1 MFFRRQEGEYRE
13 TDRVTRF
20 KLIKSGKHW
29 LRAST
34 SQFGLFKVLRGG
46 VDAAQVTT
54 EMIEEQ
60 SANTLTGLDIL
71 KGIAAAGTV
80 LGGAVATQTTV
91 YANDALEKTVESN
104 QTLANTD
111 TVTLGTVKDQEGA
124 QADSLSVSV
133 SQSQSLS
140 EEASK
145 NASKH
150 LSESESQSVSTSTSA
165 STSASV
171 SASTSASASASTS
184 ASESASTSASQSQ
197 AGVTSELAKPV
208 ASETASNKETS
219 VRKEDAANATAGAA
233 LSKVITESLASLQ
246 AVETRL
252 SQITST
258 TSSLVDTTT
267 TAAVA
272 TTVSAESN
280 KKAQEDRKRLSKI
293 SATMG
298 EYLAKSIGL
307 PNTEAAVAKVN
318 AAVTAIEEA
327 LKNPNAD
334 LTDVIKQAT
343 SAQNSIVNAVLRAN
357 NGKRDFL
364 NGKAMKP
371 GTQFRVRNTQTGSGA
386 IGEQTQNL
394 ANGETIKYLT
404 SGESS
409 NAKNRVET
417 SVDLKAE
424 PVYAANGKITK
435 IIWTLTSNPRQT
447 MGQTN
452 VRHWIQIPSQ
462 VNMPTTI
469 VDASY
474 VDTTTGARQKDMTG
488 LPKSTVPSDN
498 MMPAEYNGMRRDS
511 MEVRA
516 KDNYKRV
523 DSGFLSL
530 NSQDEQYNLL
540 KAQSYHNTGNSD
552 QWRKA
557 TWENNIKP
565 AILWTNEERVLW
577 NNINVGDR
585 GRVAVTRFETTV
597 PDNVTNGDLKNMKV
611 MYGEGTHNTTWA
623 GIGIHTNPLKL
634 NNVQA
639 YPFEAR
645 GSGTY
650 IVNQVEAPY
659 NTSSFNASG
668 LKWWYEN
675 NDTNRA
681 YTDPNQYLVH
691 PGTQNYAGA
700 KGPAGTTIEYRT
712 KANNTK
718 VDAKQIGRTP
728 GVFEYKIHRQ
738 FPDNTGADTPVKYV
752 VKPKTPEITTIL
764 QDNVSSQTI
773 TVENA
778 TPNKKVDL
786 YKNGTLLTSATANA
800 QGVATFSNVQM
811 VNQDS
816 FNAKVKIENQASYR
830 DTDGRDK
837 NYVES
842 AFSNTVRARFT
853 DTEKPQ
859 IAKIVANKGAKV
871 DDTNP
876 RKIIVYRE
884 EAFDVDV
891 KLTDNGGR
899 LEKVKVHDNALNTPP
914 SAKFQ
919 TADLVETNKQT
930 AINFTVDQN
939 KLGQNGQATAQNPYN
954 VKITG
959 QVGKAYTNPTGNWT
973 RYISGYD
980 QVGLTNNDGNNAATN
995 NAQVVI
1001 EYHAQTEK
1009 YTPTT
1014 KTQNVEVQANGRV
1027 RFDAPETYIT
1037 NRASLPK
1044 TGTTAGAKTTYSWVG
1059 AEPTNWTA
1067 GTQTRDIL
1075 VTYPDGSSDTVTV
1088 TFNVRD
1094 NIAPKVTVQGKTL
1107 PTTQPTATAEPI
1119 FTVYRGSTFNPIIKA
1134 WDNSGKLTKF
1144 TATNLP
1150 SGVTVGNIGNQTGKT
1165 ETNKYSGRLINGT
1178 VANTQAL
1185 GTFISE
1191 VKVSDGTNETTQ
1203 YMKYR
1208 VVDVVPKNVSSTGE
1222 VSKNVGDTLADA
1234 NQYLATTSEANKI
1247 ENDKYFSG
1255 AGFEWRDNGGSLKT
1269 ADEILGNPGR
1279 YTRVAKA
1286 VFPTETKNVD
1296 SETRTVFATDK
1307 TQTIVFIVKPTKP
1320 DIEVFDD
1327 GRATVS
1333 PITTETTVNQMTI
1346 TYTPNGSSS
1355 AKTLTATKNSGN
1367 QWTLN
1372 ETPNGVTINPT
1383 SGQVSFGSTATKANS
1398 TITATTRTRDGYSSE
1413 NSSARLVADTVPPV
1427 ITADREA
1434 TVTTG
1439 EHVDIPVTIVDAGV
1453 GLADK
1458 NGVVMTNLPP
1468 GLSYE
1473 NGKITGTPKKAGT
1486 YNVQITAK
1494 DKRNNTSNH
1503 QIRITVQ
1510 NQNTKYNVTTKNGGT
1525 FYAVQGE
1532 SVDAMDPRDFVN
1544 GTIPES
1550 ANVQWDTAMSPNT
1563 AEVGD
1568 NKQARLVV
1576 TYSDGTKTPL
1586 TYNYQVYPKIET
1598 KTRNGKT
1605 GVFHSFR
1612 GKNNLGGLVDNYTN
1626 LKESPFPEGMK
1637 WKFDYRFNNEG
1648 NIQSTSVANNRFS
1661 DVWHSNEEHKTD
1673 FTFTAV
1679 YPNGRFGTVSADNPA
1694 LTSETQWNY
1703 SVYDYVAKQVFETTQ
1718 GDLSGLGSIVA
1729 TPKDAVKANDDK
1741 TEVPDDSTFTWVT
1754 KKAPD
1759 EEMVKNPGIYA
1770 RTVHIDL
1777 PADSSTAR
1785 HSRDVTVY
1793 VKVKPKTPVIVEN
1806 TISEKGGLPDQSIK
1820 IDNVVGGATVTL
1832 EVGGQTFTKTAGPND
1847 TSVTFRATDL
1857 QSLYDANNGLLPE
1870 GNISVTQSVRRPD
1883 PSNNNAETTLVS
1895 DSATGTITSE
1905 TEAPVAKDTIVEVYD
1920 KKTKTW
1926 KEVPNTRAANGIV
1939 THKFYAGD
1947 KLRFTTKFTDNS
1959 GKIRT
1964 TAVRQGSNNATIITN
1979 ILHDTWGTAAQTNI
1993 SSLTTATETEPA
2005 TVISNE
2011 ADVKADL
2018 EYSSRNHVSRAIVA
2032 GDSVGNRSI
2041 GSQFVLE
2048 QGKLSDKY
2056 SADAPA
2062 TKFKVADVAN
2072 LTDDEK
2078 ARVLAD
2084 IKAANP
2090 QTDKQ
2095 IKEYTQND
2103 DGSVVIVYDDN
2114 TTSNPIKPNVEYG
2127 VEKVSDRFY
2136 AISDEKLTDLN
2147 PRDFVRAT
2155 GNKDLPANT
2164 TVEWKTAPTMDT
2176 VGERTATLTVTNPD
2190 GTTENIDYNYTVYPK
2205 VETKTANGVTGV
2217 FQVFRGGNHFGR
2229 HTEIY
2234 TNLGDSAFPDTKN
2247 WSYRYQTDDDSQ
2259 SHQTTNYRPTLVDI
2273 WNNDKPAHTTYLV
2286 RATYGVSR
2294 FGAVT
2299 SSQPELTSEVPFD
2312 YNVLEY
2318 AAKQDYE
2325 TTANNFA
2332 PLEAIAAKPQEAIQP
2347 VNGSPEAIDTTT
2359 YRWKEGLD
2367 SSIVRNVGYYTRN
2380 VRMTILDSGNK
2391 PSTRDIPVKIK
2402 VTQSTP
2408 EITVDQ
2414 GTNTGGLPEK
2424 GITVGNLTPG
2434 STVTLTLGTKTLQKT
2449 VGNNATTVRFGP
2461 DELADSNGLLPAGDV
2476 TVTQTK
2482 QVTNPTTGATED
2494 FTASATTT
2502 ITKETEKPNV
2512 EVVLQVKDKNNN
2524 WVDQPKK
2531 AVRNNAADEK
2541 GRSAQGYELYAGD
2554 EYRFVVK
2561 ATDNSGKIRSLEVW
2575 DGRTVQ
2581 TNMTEPTHNEG
2592 GTINNPPAGV
2602 PITATTTDPATL
2614 EITGT
2619 YNADQRYDARNVWTR
2634 QIRTKDFSENT
2645 NNDTVFKVA
2654 QGKLNEKFPGQV
2666 PATVQVSN
2674 ATTLSADDKQ
2684 KIIDAVKGSNPEEA
2698 NRISGYAFEGNGAV
2712 VDGKVR
2718 VVITYKDGTSNPVEV
2733 PVSDSDRKSEQ
2744 ASRSASESASTS
2756 ASQSASTS
2764 ASESARTSASQ
2775 SASTS
2780 ASQSA
2785 STSASQSASTSAS
2798 KSASTSASQSAST
2811 SASKSASTSASQSA
2825 STSASQSASTSASQS
2840 ASTSASESASTS
2852 ASQSASTSA
2861 SESASTS
2868 ASTSMSVPDSTD
2880 KPEFS
2885 LSESASQS
2893 TSLSVSISTSVSMST
2908 STSTSLSGAAS
2919 DSAST
2924 SSSLVESNVDHSTSH
2939 VGNSA
2944 ESTAKSRQQLPN
2956 TGTETS
2962 KSSVLLGALAA
2973 VTGLGLFAKR
2983 RKRDDEEM

>member
-1 MFFRRQEGEYRE
+1 M
-13 TDRVTRF
+13 
-20 KLIKSGKHW
+20 
-29 LRAST
+29 
-34 SQFGLFKVLRGG
+34 
-46 VDAAQVTT
+46 
-54 EMIEEQ
+54 
-60 SANTLTGLDIL
+60 
-71 KGIAAAGTV
+71 
-80 LGGAVATQTTV
+80 
-91 YANDALEKTVESN
+91 
-104 QTLANTD
+104 
-111 TVTLGTVKDQEGA
+111 
-124 QADSLSVSV
+124 
-133 SQSQSLS
+133 
-140 EEASK
+140 
-145 NASKH
+145 
-150 LSESESQSVSTSTSA
+150 
-165 STSASV
+165 
-171 SASTSASASASTS
+171 
-184 ASESASTSASQSQ
+184 
-197 AGVTSELAKPV
+197 
-208 ASETASNKETS
+208 
-219 VRKEDAANATAGAA
+219 
-233 LSKVITESLASLQ
+233 
-246 AVETRL
+246 
-252 SQITST
+252 
-258 TSSLVDTTT
+258 DTTT

-435 IIWTLTSNPRQT
+435 IIWTLMSNPRQT

-623 GIGIHTNPLKL
+623 GIGIYTNPLKL

-891 KLTDNGGR
+891 ELTDNGGR

-959 QVGKAYTNPTGNWT
+959 QVGKDYTNPTGNWT

-1165 ETNKYSGRLINGT
+1165 ETNKYSDRLINGT

-1208 VVDVVPKNVSSTGE
+1208 VVDVVPKNVSATGE
-1222 VSKNVGDTLADA
+1222 ASKNVGDTLGDA

-1255 AGFEWRDNGGSLKT
+1255 AGFEWRDNSGSLKT
-1269 ADEILGNPGR
+1269 ADEVLSNPGR

-1286 VFPTETKNVD
+1286 VFPTETKNVN

-1307 TQTIVFIVKPTKP
+1307 TQTIVFIVKPTEP

-1355 AKTLTATKNSGN
+1355 AKTLTATKSSGN
-1367 QWTLN
+1367 RWTLN

-1398 TITATTRTRDGYSSE
+1398 TITATTRTQDGYSSE
-1413 NSSARLVADTVPPV
+1413 TSSARLVADTVPPV

-1434 TVTTG
+1434 TATTG

-1458 NGVVMTNLPP
+1458 KGVVMTNLPP
-1468 GLSYE
+1468 GLNYE

-1532 SVDAMDPRDFVN
+1532 SVGDMDPRDFVN

-1598 KTRNGKT
+1598 KTRNDKT

-1612 GKNNLGGLVDNYTN
+1612 GKNNLGGIVDNYTN
-1626 LKESPFPEGMK
+1626 LKESPFPDGMK

-1718 GDLSGLGSIVA
+1718 GDLSGLGSIVT

-1754 KKAPD
+1754 NKTPD
-1759 EEMVKNPGIYA
+1759 EEMVKNPGIYP

-1820 IDNVVGGATVTL
+1820 IDNVVGGAKVTL
-1832 EVGGQTFTKTAGPND
+1832 TIGGETFTKTAGPND
-1847 TSVTFRATDL
+1847 TSVTFSPAEL
-1857 QSLYDANNGLLPE
+1857 KAAYDANNGLLPT
-1870 GNISVTQSVRRPD
+1870 GNVTVKQEVTIPND
-1883 PSNNNAETTLVS
+1883 PSKPSTEPDRSTVLSS
-1895 DSATGTITSE
+1895 DLATGTITSE

-1920 KKTKTW
+1920 KKTNTW

-1959 GKIRT
+1959 GKIKT

-1979 ILHDTWGTAAQTNI
+1979 ILHDTWGTAEQTNI

-2011 ADVKADL
+2011 ADVKANL

-2048 QGKLSDKY
+2048 QGKLSDKH
-2056 SADAPA
+2056 SAVAPA

-2114 TTSNPIKPNVEYG
+2114 TTSDPIKPNVEYG

-2136 AISDEKLTDLN
+2136 AITDEKLTDLN

-2234 TNLGDSAFPDTKN
+2234 TNLGDSAFPDAKN

-2259 SHQTTNYRPTLVDI
+2259 SHQTTRYRPTLVDI

-2332 PLEAIAAKPQEAIQP
+2332 PLAAIAAKPQEAIQP

-2359 YRWKEGLD
+2359 YSWKEGLD

-2408 EITVDQ
+2408 EIAVDQ

-2449 VGNNATTVRFGP
+2449 VGNNATTVRFEP
-2461 DELADSNGLLPAGDV
+2461 DELADSNGLLPTGDV

-2502 ITKETEKPNV
+2502 ITKETEAPNV
-2512 EVVLQVKDKNNN
+2512 EYKVQIKNAAGE
-2524 WVDQPKK
+2524 WEDAPKK
-2531 AVRNNAADEK
+2531 VVRT
-2541 GRSAQGYELYAGD
+2541 GRPEGYEIFAGD
-2554 EYRFVVK
+2554 EYRVVVTS
-2561 ATDNSGKIRSLEVW
+2561 TDNSGKIRNLELF
-2575 DGRTVQ
+2575 DGKTGQSNFLSSNRTS
-2581 TNMTEPTHNEG
+2581 G
-2592 GTINNPPAGV
+2592 GVANN
-2602 PITATTTDPATL
+2602 ITATPTVATKDTPAKR
-2614 EITGT
+2614 EITGKFNENET
-2619 YNADQRYDARNVWTR
+2619 WSSTNVWTR
-2634 QIRTKDFSENT
+2634 TFRSKDLSENET
-2645 NNDTVFKVA
+2645 ETPAFLVV
-2654 QGKLNEKFPGQV
+2654 QGKLNEKFPGKV
-2666 PATVQVSN
+2666 PATVQVTN
-2674 ATTLSADDKQ
+2674 ATTPSADDKE
-2684 KIIDAVKGSNPEEA
+2684 KIIAAVKGSNPQDA
-2698 NRISGYAFEGNGAV
+2698 NRIRGYAFADNGAV
-2712 VDGKVR
+2712 SNGKVR
-2718 VVITYKDGTSNPVEV
+2718 VVITYKDGTSNTVEV

-2744 ASRSASESASTS
+2744 ASQSASESASTS

-2780 ASQSA
+2780 ASESASTSASESASTSASASASTSASESASTSASASASTSASESA

-2798 KSASTSASQSAST
+2798 ESASTSASASAST
-2811 SASKSASTSASQSA
+2811 SASE
-2825 STSASQSASTSASQS
+2825 SASTSASQS

-2868 ASTSMSVPDSTD
+2868 ASQSASTSA
-2880 KPEFS
+2880 
-2885 LSESASQS
+2885 SESAS
-2893 TSLSVSISTSVSMST
+2893 TS
-2908 STSTSLSGAAS
+2908 AS
-2919 DSAST
+2919 QSAST
-2924 SSSLVESNVDHSTSH
+2924 SASESASTSA
-2939 VGNSA
+2939 SA
-2944 ESTAKSRQQLPN
+2944 SASTSASESASTSASQSASTSASESASTSASASASTSASESASTSASQSASTSASESASTSASASASTSASESASTSASQSASTSASEPASTSASASANTLSSETPSESAGKSRQQLPN
-2956 TGTETS
+2956 TGTEAS

-2983 RKRDDEEM
+2983 RKRDDEE

>member
-150 LSESESQSVSTSTSA
+150 LSESESQSVSTSTS
-165 STSASV
+165 V
-171 SASTSASASASTS
+171 STSASASASTS
-184 ASESASTSASQSQ
+184 AVASTSASTSAVTSASQSQ
-197 AGVTSELAKPV
+197 AGATSELAKP
-208 ASETASNKETS
+208 ATSETASNKETS
-219 VRKEDAANATAGAA
+219 VRKEDAANATADAA
-233 LSKVITESLASLQ
+233 LSKVITDSLASLQ

-386 IGEQTQNL
+386 IGEQTENL

-404 SGESS
+404 SGENT
-409 NAKNRVET
+409 NAKQRVET

-435 IIWTLTSNPRQT
+435 IIWTLMSNPRQT

-474 VDTTTGARQKDMTG
+474 VDTATGSPRKDMTG
-488 LPKSTVPSDN
+488 LPKSTTPSDN
-498 MMPAEYNGMRRDS
+498 MMPAEYNGMRRDT

-530 NSQDEQYNLL
+530 NNQDEQYNLL

-639 YPFEAR
+639 YPFVAR
-645 GSGTY
+645 DSGTY

-659 NTSSFNASG
+659 NTSEFNKAG
-668 LKWWYEN
+668 LKWWYSN
-675 NDTNRA
+675 NDTNQA

-712 KANNTK
+712 KGTNTK
-718 VDAKQIGRTP
+718 VEANQVGRTP
-728 GVFEYKIHRQ
+728 GVFEYNIQRQ
-738 FPDNTGADTPVKYV
+738 FPDNTSADTPVKFV
-752 VKPKTPEITTIL
+752 VKPKTPEITTTL

-773 TVENA
+773 TVGNA
-778 TPNKKVDL
+778 TPNKKVIL
-786 YKNGTLLTSATANA
+786 YKNGSEFATATANA

-859 IAKIVANKGAKV
+859 ITTIVANKGAKV
-871 DDTNP
+871 DDANP
-876 RKIIVYRE
+876 RKILVYRE
-884 EAFDVDV
+884 EEIDVDI
-891 KLTDNGGR
+891 KLTDNTDR
-899 LEKVKVHDNALNTPP
+899 LDKIKVRDNNGNATAP
-914 SAKFQ
+914 SGKF
-919 TADLVETNKQT
+919 ETSDIVDSSKQT
-930 AINFTVDQN
+930 AMNFTTNRDR
-939 KLGQNGQATAQNPYN
+939 LGQEGSASASHPSV
-954 VKITG
+954 VKLTG
-959 QVGKAYTNPTGNWT
+959 HVGKAYTGNSGSWT
-973 RYISGYD
+973 RYVAGYD
-980 QVGLTNNDGNNAATN
+980 RVGLTNDNGTTNDNNDAKIT
-995 NAQVVI
+995 V
-1001 EYHAQTEK
+1001 EYRPQTEK

-1014 KTQNVEVQANGRV
+1014 TTQNVDIKADGRV

-1037 NRASLPK
+1037 NRSSLP
-1044 TGTTAGAKTTYSWVG
+1044 TNGTTAGAKTTYAWVG

-1067 GTQTRDIL
+1067 GRQTRDIL
-1075 VTYPDGSSDTVTV
+1075 VTYPDGSTDTVTV
-1088 TFNVRD
+1088 PFNVSDR
-1094 NIAPKVTVQGKTL
+1094 IAPNVTVQGKTL
-1107 PTTQPTATAEPI
+1107 PTTRPTDSDAPL
-1119 FTVYRGSTFNPIIKA
+1119 FTVYRGATFNPIVKA
-1134 WDNSGKLTKF
+1134 WDNSGKLTKLQIK
-1144 TATNLP
+1144 NLP
-1150 SGVTVGNIGNQTGKT
+1150 GGVTSGSFTERTGKT
-1165 ETNKYSGRLINGT
+1165 ESNKYSGRLIDGT
-1178 VANTQAL
+1178 VSNTQTL
-1185 GTFISE
+1185 GTHIAE
-1191 VKVSDGTNETTQ
+1191 VVVSDGTTETTR

-1208 VVDVVPKNVSSTGE
+1208 VVDVVRKNTATNGE
-1222 VSKNVGDTLADA
+1222 VFKNVGDTLGDAHQYIATTGIAAGTEQSDTYFPGSMTFKWKDA
-1234 NQYLATTSEANKI
+1234 NRNDVS
-1247 ENDKYFSG
+1247 NDKQLQ
-1255 AGFEWRDNGGSLKT
+1255 A
-1269 ADEILGNPGR
+1269 PGKW
-1279 YTRVAKA
+1279 THNAIA
-1286 VFPTETKNVD
+1286 EFPAETKD
-1296 SETRTVFATDK
+1296 TSSETRTVFATDK
-1307 TQTIVFIVKPTKP
+1307 EIQVALVARPTKP
-1320 DIEVFDD
+1320 AINVDD
-1327 GRATVS
+1327 FGTATVAPKAS
-1333 PITTETTVNQMTI
+1333 ESTVNQMTI
-1346 TYTPNGSSS
+1346 AYTQKGTNAS
-1355 AKTLTATKNSGN
+1355 KTLTATKASNGRWS
-1367 QWTLN
+1367 LN
-1372 ETPNGVTINPT
+1372 ETPAGVSINST
-1383 SGQVSFGSTATKANS
+1383 TGQVSFTDAAVATNT
-1398 TITATTRTRDGYSSE
+1398 TITSTTRTSDGYSSDT
-1413 NSSARLVADTVPPV
+1413 STARKVAGDTVPPV
-1427 ITADREA
+1427 ITANNA
-1434 TVTTG
+1434 TATSG
-1439 EHVDIPVTIVDAGV
+1439 EHVDIPLTVADEGV
-1453 GLADK
+1453 GLADTD
-1458 NGVVMTNLPP
+1458 GVVITGLPA
-1468 GLSYE
+1468 GLHYE
-1473 NGKITGTPKKAGT
+1473 NGKITGTPTSKGT
-1486 YNVQITAK
+1486 STVKIVAK
-1494 DKRNNTSNH
+1494 DKRGNTST
-1503 QIRITVQ
+1503 QTITIAVQ
-1510 NQNTKYNVTTKNGGT
+1510 SQADKYNVTTKNNGN
-1525 FYAVQGE
+1525 FYAIKDEDVANLTP
-1532 SVDAMDPRDFVN
+1532 SDFVN
-1544 GTIPES
+1544 GTIPE
-1550 ANVQWDTAMSPNT
+1550 TAKVTWKT
-1563 AEVGD
+1563 APTTGEVGSG
-1568 NKQARLVV
+1568 KAAALTI
-1576 TYSDGTKTPL
+1576 TYSDGSTKDLNYT
-1586 TYNYQVYPKIET
+1586 YQVYPKLET
-1598 KTRNGKT
+1598 KTNNGQTGNFHAFKNYNRIGGDTYVYTSMDNGKGFN
-1605 GVFHSFR
+1605 GV
-1612 GKNNLGGLVDNYTN
+1612 
-1626 LKESPFPEGMK
+1626 PMK
-1637 WKFDYRFNNEG
+1637 WEYSYRLNNEG
-1648 NIQSTSVANNRFS
+1648 DERKSTGNNPTFS
-1661 DVWHSNEEHKTD
+1661 SVWHTESKNPDVQTHKTRY
-1673 FTFTAV
+1673 TLNAT
-1679 YPNGRFGTVSADNPA
+1679 YPTGRFGAVSADNPA
-1694 LTSETQWNY
+1694 LTTSTQWDY
-1703 SVYDYVAKQVFETTQ
+1703 AVYEYEPKRVFETTQ
-1718 GDLSGLGSIVA
+1718 GSLDGLGSIVS
-1729 TPKDAVKANDDK
+1729 TPKDALQPTDGK
-1741 TEVPDDSTFTWVT
+1741 TEVPDATRFEWINGWTPNDAMASR
-1754 KKAPD
+1754 PD
-1759 EEMVKNPGIYA
+1759 VYERKIRM
-1770 RTVHIDL
+1770 TL
-1777 PADSSTAR
+1777 PADSSTVI
-1785 HSRDVTVY
+1785 HSRDVSVY

-1832 EVGGQTFTKTAGPND
+1832 TIGDKTFTKTAGPND
-1847 TSVTFRATDL
+1847 TSVTFSPTELKAA
-1857 QSLYDANNGLLPE
+1857 YDANNGLLPT
-1870 GNISVTQSVRRPD
+1870 GDVSVKQEVTIQND
-1883 PSNNNAETTLVS
+1883 PSKPSTATDRSTVLSS

-1979 ILHDTWGTAAQTNI
+1979 ILHDTWGTAEQTNI

-2011 ADVKADL
+2011 ADVKANL

-2048 QGKLSDKY
+2048 QGKLSDKH
-2056 SADAPA
+2056 SAVAPA

-2190 GTTENIDYNYTVYPK
+2190 GTTENIDYDYTVYPK

-2234 TNLGDSAFPDTKN
+2234 TNLGDSAFPNTKN

-2359 YRWKEGLD
+2359 YSWKEGLN

-2391 PSTRDIPVKIK
+2391 SSTREIPVKIK

-2449 VGNNATTVRFGP
+2449 VGDNATTVRFEP
-2461 DELADSNGLLPAGDV
+2461 DELADSNGLLPTGDV

-2502 ITKETEKPNV
+2502 ITKETEAPNV
-2512 EVVLQVKDKNNN
+2512 EYKVQIKNAAGE
-2524 WVDQPKK
+2524 WEDAPKK
-2531 AVRNNAADEK
+2531 VVRT
-2541 GRSAQGYELYAGD
+2541 GRPEGYEIFAGD
-2554 EYRFVVK
+2554 EYRVVVTS
-2561 ATDNSGKIRSLEVW
+2561 TDNSGKIRNLELF
-2575 DGRTVQ
+2575 DGKTGQSNFLSSNRTS
-2581 TNMTEPTHNEG
+2581 G
-2592 GTINNPPAGV
+2592 GVANN
-2602 PITATTTDPATL
+2602 ITATPTVATKDTPAKR
-2614 EITGT
+2614 EITGKFNENET
-2619 YNADQRYDARNVWTR
+2619 WSSTNVWTR
-2634 QIRTKDFSENT
+2634 TFRSKDLSENET
-2645 NNDTVFKVA
+2645 ETPAFLVV
-2654 QGKLNEKFPGQV
+2654 QGKLNEKFPGKV

-2674 ATTLSADDKQ
+2674 ATTPSADDKE
-2684 KIIDAVKGSNPEEA
+2684 KILAAVKGSNPQDA
-2698 NRISGYAFEGNGAV
+2698 NRIRDYAIKGDGAV
-2712 VDGKVR
+2712 VDGKVT
-2718 VVITYKDGTSNPVEV
+2718 VIITYKDGTTNEVKV

-2744 ASRSASESASTS
+2744 AS
-2756 ASQSASTS
+2756 QSASTS
-2764 ASESARTSASQ
+2764 AV
-2775 SASTS
+2775 
-2780 ASQSA
+2780 
-2785 STSASQSASTSAS
+2785 
-2798 KSASTSASQSAST
+2798 
-2811 SASKSASTSASQSA
+2811 
-2825 STSASQSASTSASQS
+2825 
-2840 ASTSASESASTS
+2840 
-2852 ASQSASTSA
+2852 
-2861 SESASTS
+2861 ASTS
-2868 ASTSMSVPDSTD
+2868 ASTSAVASTSASTSAVASTSASTSAVASTSASTSAVASVVTSKGLPEIHSKSALDIASVIASDSISTSVSESASVSTSVSESFSRLSSMSNPDSTD

-2885 LSESASQS
+2885 LSDSASQS

-2908 STSTSLSGAAS
+2908 STSKSLSGEAS
-2919 DSAST
+2919 ESAST
-2924 SSSLVESNVDHSTSH
+2924 SISLVGSNVDHSTSH
-2939 VGNSA
+2939 VGNGTG
-2944 ESTAKSRQQLPN
+2944 STAKSRQQLPN
-2956 TGTETS
+2956 TGTEAS

-2973 VTGLGLFAKR
+2973 VTGIGLVAKR
-2983 RKRDDEEM
+2983 RKRDEEE